1 MIYLDHNAT
10 TPLSPRAVEAMVAC
24 WRGLPCNPSSQHSAG
39 RHARRLLEDAREGLA
54 ELLGAKLYGPTPDR
68 LIFTSG
74 GSEANNL
81 ALFGLAAAPQATSG
95 HALPPHAI
103 VSAIE
108 HPSVLGPA
116 AQLAR
121 SGWAVDYL
129 PANTDGVVLVERLPE
144 LLRPQTRFVA
154 LMLANNETGVIQ
166 RVVEAA
172 EVCHRA
178 GLALHVDAVQAVGKL
193 KVDFHALG
201 AATMTVAAHKFNGPV
216 GIGALVVRHGVSL
229 APMFFG
235 GAQEEGLRPGTQAV
249 ALAVGMHAALD
260 EWHAEQQSRQVRL
273 KEMRDRFESLLR
285 AEIPGLVVH
294 GAGASRL
301 PHTSCIALPGVERQ
315 AMHLALDRAGV
326 AASTGSACASGAS
339 QASPTLRAMGVPQEL
354 VAASLRFS
362 FGPNNTDDE
371 VREACSHIVRLYK
384 ELRAANS
391 SGKPTASGRIRA
403 RNTL

>member
-10 TPLSPRAVEAMVAC
+10 TPLSPRAAEAMADC
-24 WRGLPCNPSSQHSAG
+24 WRGLPCNPSSQHAAG
-39 RHARRLLEDAREGLA
+39 RRARRLLEDAREGLA
-54 ELLGAKLYGPTPDR
+54 ELLGAKLHGPTPDR

-81 ALFGLAAAPQATSG
+81 ALFGIAAATEVAIS
-95 HALPPHAI
+95 AHAI

-121 SGWAVDYL
+121 SGWVVDYL
-129 PANTDGVVLVERLPE
+129 PANADGVVVVEHLPE

-166 RVVEAA
+166 RVAEAA
-172 EVCHRA
+172 EVCHRV
-178 GLALHVDAVQAVGKL
+178 GVPLHVDAVQAVGKL
-193 KVDFHALG
+193 KVDFRRLG
-201 AATMTVAAHKFNGPV
+201 AASMAVAAHKFNGPV
-216 GIGALVVRHGVSL
+216 GIGALVLRHGVAL
-229 APMFFG
+229 VPRFFG
-235 GAQEEGLRPGTQAV
+235 GVQEDGLRPGTQAV
-249 ALAVGMHAALD
+249 ALAVGMHAALA
-260 EWHAEQQSRQVRL
+260 EWHATQQSRQGRL
-273 KEMRDRFESLLR
+273 TAMRERFESSLR
-285 AEIPGLVVH
+285 EEIPGLVVH

-301 PHTSCIALPGVERQ
+301 PHTSCIALAGVERQ

-339 QASPTLRAMGVPQEL
+339 QASSTLRAMGVPQEL

-362 FGPNNTDDE
+362 FGPDNTEDE
-371 VREACSHIVRLYK
+371 VREACRHIVRLYK
-384 ELRAANS
+384 ELRSANS
-391 SGKPTASGRIRA
+391 REKTPASGRIRA
-403 RNTL
+403 GNTL